1 MMTWVDDVKVAVA
14 SVTGIGNWLVQMDIL
29 LKFFISLVSLLY
41 IAKKCSDLYKGR
53 K

>member
-1 MMTWVDDVKVAVA
+1 MMTWVDDLKVAIA

-41 IAKKCSDLYKGR
+41 VTKKCADLYKGR

>member
-1 MMTWVDDVKVAVA
+1 MMTWEDDIKVADA